1 MAKLKEPSK
10 SSVSRREFAVDVAAL
25 GLTALLPRAVV
36 DASAAT
42 QRVIVR
48 TDAEIGM
55 IHPELHGQFAE
66 HLGSCIYGGLW
77 VNKASRIPNVDGYR
91 QQAIAY
97 LRELEIPVLR
107 WPGGCFADDYH
118 WRDGVGAASRRPK
131 RVNIH
136 WGGYVEDN
144 SFGIHEFIGLCRKI
158 GAEPYL
164 TGNVGSGSP
173 EEFRDWIEY
182 CNYPSGSSL
191 AEERATNGSPEPFR
205 VRYWGVGNENW
216 GCGGE
221 MTPAEYAAFYRRF
234 SVYARTF
241 GGLKPFLIACGPASN
256 DLAWTRGF
264 MEGVSGRRLPDG
276 FSMHYYSG
284 GNSTATNYTPST
296 MEQQL
301 ASFAAM
307 EQAIIQQRGLLDGFD
322 SGRNVGLVIDE
333 WGVWDRAVPAE
344 EKQYG
349 ALWQQ
354 STLRSALAAGM
365 ALNVFNRQA
374 DKLYMCNIAQ
384 MVNVLQSLL
393 LTDGPEGERCIRT
406 TTYYTYALFKP
417 HRSRTS
423 LRVETE
429 DSSPLGLSAS
439 ASVKG
444 AELILSLVNPK
455 LERDLTVEC
464 SLRRRVAKEGKA
476 QILHDADFNACNS
489 FDQPGRIVPR
499 PCPVSVEGS
508 KIRLDLPAM
517 SVATVILQLA

>member
-1 MAKLKEPSK
+1 LAELKELGK
-10 SSVSRREFAVDVAAL
+10 SSISRREFVVDVAAL
-25 GLTALLPRAVV
+25 GLTALLPPAAFG
-36 DASAAT
+36 ASPAS

-77 VNKASRIPNVDGYR
+77 VNKASPIPNVDGYR
-91 QQAIAY
+91 QQAIEY
-97 LRELEIPVLR
+97 LRDLEIPVLR

-144 SFGIHEFIGLCRKI
+144 GFGIYEFVGLCRKI

-164 TGNVGSGSP
+164 TGNVGSGTP

-191 AEERATNGSPEPFR
+191 AEERAANGSPEPFR
-205 VRYWGVGNENW
+205 IRYWGVGNENW

-221 MTPAEYAAFYRRF
+221 MTPAEYADFYRRF

-241 GGLKPFLIACGPASN
+241 GGLKPFLVACGPPGN

-284 GNSTATNYTPST
+284 GDSTAAQYTADS
-296 MEQQL
+296 MEKQL

-322 SGRNVGLVIDE
+322 SGRNVALVIDE
-333 WGVWDRAVPAE
+333 WGVWDRGVPDE
-344 EKQYG
+344 VKQYG

-354 STLRSALAAGM
+354 STLRSAVAAGL

-393 LTDGPEGERCIRT
+393 LTDGPEGQRCIRT

-439 ASVKG
+439 ASIRG
-444 AELILSLVNPK
+444 QELILSLVNPK
-455 LERDLTVEC
+455 LGRDLTVEC
-464 SLRRRVAKEGKA
+464 SLTRRAAKEGKA
-476 QILHDADFNACNS
+476 QILHDPDFNAYNS
-489 FDQPGRIVPR
+489 FDQPDRIVPR

-508 KIRLDLPAM
+508 KIRLNLPAM